1 MEKEDNLDS
10 PFNFY
15 QNNLPSTE
23 YINNINKNTLTYTE
37 IFNSR
42 NYFKIID
49 LNENNIK
56 IPKQSLK
63 KIAKMIN
70 IKPEDY
76 IYFINY
82 NKNKVTSLYLFK
94 REEENN
100 IIFDEN
106 IKNKEI
112 NDDNIEEG
120 FKKVENLED
129 NFFDPVIYKR
139 SFCFYIFLIFCS
151 IWDFFFYL
159 YIINMTIYKK
169 HIFTIFTLILTLF
182 LLFTGIFGIIKSKI
196 KDFSGYILK
205 ICTILVPIFIVIGII
220 IYLSCDIELNL
231 YWVKIIIDVLTI
243 VISIILIAFITGLI
257 KSEIIVF
264 SDKDNDNT
272 NNANYS
278 NDNNNEQINQNLIN
292 DNNSGLQNNID
303 AEF

>member
-1 MEKEDNLDS
+1 
-10 PFNFY
+10 
-15 QNNLPSTE
+15 
-23 YINNINKNTLTYTE
+23 
-37 IFNSR
+37 
-42 NYFKIID
+42 
-49 LNENNIK
+49 
-56 IPKQSLK
+56 
-63 KIAKMIN
+63 
-70 IKPEDY
+70 
-76 IYFINY
+76 
-82 NKNKVTSLYLFK
+82 
-94 REEENN
+94 
-100 IIFDEN
+100 
-106 IKNKEI
+106 
-112 NDDNIEEG
+112 
-120 FKKVENLED
+120 
-129 NFFDPVIYKR
+129 
-139 SFCFYIFLIFCS
+139 
-151 IWDFFFYL
+151 
-159 YIINMTIYKK
+159 MTIYKK

-205 ICTILVPIFIVIGII
+205 ICTILIPIFIVIGII